1 MPELPEVETVKRG
14 LATALTGATIQKVIL
29 RRGNLRTPF
38 PDDFAEKLE
47 GAKIK
52 SVARRAKYLL
62 FYLDNAEILIAHL
75 GMTGRFSV
83 LPAAPKEFAKH
94 DHVAFILADGRC
106 VIYNDA
112 RRFGVMDLCSE
123 FTLLSHKFL
132 AHLAP
137 EPLEDGFSAEYLT
150 DSLKKRATPIKP
162 TIMEQKIVVGVGNI
176 YANEALFM
184 AGISPLTPA
193 NSEAITKKI
202 PLLINCI
209 HKVLQ
214 DAIAAGGSTL
224 RDFAH
229 VSGESGYFQHQFHV
243 YGRKGL
249 PCTKCGTPIIA
260 MKQAG
265 RATFYC
271 EKCQKC

>member
-14 LATALTGATIQKVIL
+14 LAAALTGAVIKKTLL
-29 RRGNLRTPF
+29 RRANLRTPF
-38 PDDFAEKLE
+38 PKNMAENLA

-52 SVARRAKYLL
+52 TITRRAKYLL
-62 FYLDNAEILIAHL
+62 FYLDNSKVLIAHL

-83 LPAAPKEFAKH
+83 LPTAPREFSAH
-94 DHVAFILADGRC
+94 DHVVFEMADGRC

-112 RRFGVMDLCSE
+112 RRFGVMDLCAESE
-123 FTLLSHKFL
+123 VLSHKFL
-132 AHLAP
+132 AELAP
-137 EPLEDGFSAEYLT
+137 EPLEKDFTVNYLA
-150 DSLKKRATPIKP
+150 DVLKKRASPIKP
-162 TIMEQKIVVGVGNI
+162 AIMEQKLVVGVGNI

-184 AGISPLTPA
+184 AGISPITPA
-193 NSEAITKKI
+193 NAPSVSKKL

-209 HKVLQ
+209 HKVLN

-229 VSGESGYFQHQFHV
+229 VSGESGYFQHSFHV
-243 YGRKGL
+243 YGRGGQ
-249 PCTKCGTPIIA
+249 PCTKCKNPITTIR
-260 MKQAG
+260 QAG

-271 EKCQKC
+271 EKCQK